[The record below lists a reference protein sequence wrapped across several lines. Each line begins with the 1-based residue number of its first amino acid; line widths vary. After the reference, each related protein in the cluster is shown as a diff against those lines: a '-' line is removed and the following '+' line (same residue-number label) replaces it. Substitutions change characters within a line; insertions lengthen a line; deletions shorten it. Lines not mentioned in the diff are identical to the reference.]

1 MFFNDTITALV
12 AKTSYY
18 LNDTTTRTLNTQD
31 TVYTAQNG
39 SYASLSLSYI
49 NSARGLEGGMLGTL
63 TLGIDPTATPSIV
76 AVGTGGNFTMGGGF
90 GPGNGN
96 NSGPMGFGNQSST
109 TTITTTTLTTSTSI
123 SIYSVLTSSS
133 SNWPMIF
140 FILNL
145 FLICTY

>member
-49 NSARGLEGGMLGTL
+49 NSTLGLEGGMMGTL
-63 TLGIDPTATPSIV
+63 TLGIDPMATPSIV
-76 AVGTGGNFTMGGGF
+76 AVGSGGNFTMGGGF

-109 TTITTTTLTTSTSI
+109 TTIGTTTLSTSTSTSI
-123 SIYSVLTSSS
+123 NSARTSSS
-133 SNWPMIF
+133 SDWTMIF
-140 FILNL
+140 LILNL